1 MRSVIFSIL
10 LALATF
16 SASFAGPSITGEWQI
31 QRSAAGHDSSQTCNF
46 VQTDG
51 ELSGTCS
58 SEDGPVQLSGRIDEN
73 QVTWRFR
80 TNSQA
85 GMITVVYKGTVD
97 SETTMSGTVS
107 ALEMGI
113 DGEFSAERLK

>member
-1 MRSVIFSIL
+1 MKSFSFTIL
-10 LALATF
+10 LVLATI
-16 SASFAGPSITGEWQI
+16 SASFAGPSIAGEWQI
-31 QRSAAGHDSSQTCNF
+31 QRSAAGHESTQTCTF

-58 SEDGPVQLSGRIDEN
+58 SDDGPVQLSGKIEGKE
-73 QVTWRFR
+73 VTWGFR

-113 DGEFSAERLK
+113 DGDFSAERLK